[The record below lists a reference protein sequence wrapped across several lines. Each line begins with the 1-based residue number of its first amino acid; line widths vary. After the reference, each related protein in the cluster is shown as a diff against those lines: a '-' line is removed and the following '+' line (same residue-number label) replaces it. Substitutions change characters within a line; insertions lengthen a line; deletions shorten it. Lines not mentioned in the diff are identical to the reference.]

1 MTTAQVSEPEDRVL
15 LSPSDR
21 YAIVGKTGCGKTTF
35 TSYLAGTIVP
45 KPLQDA
51 DWQVWWFDTKG
62 DPRDI
67 ARLQKL
73 GYVEG
78 DPVTGKAK
86 QKQSFWKNERPP
98 ALMYFRVRD
107 RGEGLS
113 IVDQVQH
120 LYRLALARRRVLC
133 VADEFAQVVV
143 GPRTA
148 GRAMDDV
155 LTRGRGLGVGNIGET
170 QEPVDIPRKLL
181 SQPQHLFVF
190 DLSFPRDIKYIREM
204 LPDYDR
210 PSREE
215 RHAFIHLWIDGDAQP
230 RYYPSLRAWWSR
242 VIEGTA

>member
-35 TSYLAGTIVP
+35 TTYLAATIVP
-45 KPLQDA
+45 QQLRNA

-62 DPRDI
+62 DPKDV
-67 ARLQKL
+67 ARLQKN

-78 DPVTGKAK
+78 DPATGKPKRAPGR
-86 QKQSFWKNERPP
+86 WRGDRPP
-98 ALMYFRVRD
+98 ALLYFRIRD

-113 IVDQVQH
+113 IVDQVQQ
-120 LYRLALARRRVLC
+120 LYRLALRRRRVLC
-133 VADEFAQVVV
+133 VADEFGQVVV

-181 SQPQHLFVF
+181 SQAQHLFLF
-190 DLSFPRDIKYIREM
+190 DLSFPRDIKYVRE
-204 LPDYDR
+204 LLDDYHR
-210 PSREE
+210 PAE
-215 RHAFIHLWIDGDAQP
+215 RHAFFHLWLDGDSQP
-230 RYYPSLRAWWSR
+230 RYYPSLRAWRSG
-242 VIEGTA
+242 VIEGTGS